1 MKPNQN
7 QESITYTGDSS
18 LKMNIQSKLILKMA
32 IMFLIVIL
40 QTFLY
45 SCKTICRDY
54 HVSSSKNILTVTKV
68 KKMSQ
73 DVYVIYALRNDSIFK
88 IVSIYNGNRQVNSK
102 KLAKGMHFQ
111 VNLYSR
117 FRAME
122 EKFNI
127 IPPCNEVIEFHGIT
141 ICKEPERGIND
152 VWFCKELN
160 GPFLNLSQI
169 FD

>member
-7 QESITYTGDSS
+7 QESITCTGDSS

-54 HVSSSKNILTVTKV
+54 QMSSNKNILTVTKV

-73 DVYVIYALRNDSIFK
+73 DVYVIYALRNDSIGQLLLF
-88 IVSIYNGNRQVNSK
+88 
-102 KLAKGMHFQ
+102 
-111 VNLYSR
+111 
-117 FRAME
+117 E
-122 EKFNI
+122 
-127 IPPCNEVIEFHGIT
+127 
-141 ICKEPERGIND
+141 
-152 VWFCKELN
+152 
-160 GPFLNLSQI
+160 
-169 FD
+169 